1 MCDESSVLQDFAS
14 RGGGVEE
21 FDTLTD
27 SLRRKFGQDLGPYST
42 LQSVR
47 LALGELHT
55 SQSIYSQS
63 ESDSPPAFVAR
74 TRIAVASS
82 FDAGS

>member
-1 MCDESSVLQDFAS
+1 MSQDFAS

-42 LQSVR
+42 LQGVR

-55 SQSIYSQS
+55 NQSIYSQS
-63 ESDSPPAFVAR
+63 ESDSPLAFF
-74 TRIAVASS
+74 TCTQIAVASS
-82 FDAGS
+82 FRAGS